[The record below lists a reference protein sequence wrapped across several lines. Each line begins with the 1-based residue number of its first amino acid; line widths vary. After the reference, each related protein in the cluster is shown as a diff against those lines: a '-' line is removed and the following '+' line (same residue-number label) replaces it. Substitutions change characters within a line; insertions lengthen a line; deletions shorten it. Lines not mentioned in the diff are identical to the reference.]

1 MALPVSV
8 PIGQS
13 VIVIDAATTNTT
25 QLVFTFQPR
34 PGGGNFN
41 AILQVT
47 GTFTVATGELFF
59 SLDGGTTWTSTHAA
73 YDLAATKLFAF
84 TDFIAGVLYRFTT
97 AAFSGTSVTVTIC
110 RN

>member
-1 MALPVSV
+1 MSVSV

-13 VIVIDAATTNTT
+13 VIVINAATTNAA
-25 QLVFTFQPR
+25 QLAFTFEPL

-41 AILQVT
+41 AILQVS
-47 GTFTVATGELFF
+47 GTFSAATGELFF
-59 SLDGGTTWTSTHAA
+59 SLDGGTTYTSTHAA

-84 TDFIAGVLYRFTT
+84 TDFIAGALYRFTT
-97 AAFSGTSVTVTIC
+97 AAFSGTSVTVAIC